1 MAAAPRR
8 PRLVTLSSD
17 LGSAYSAQVKAVL
30 VRTLPAGRIVELTH
44 ELPAHR
50 VSEGAF
56 LLRAMAQGFPAGT
69 VHLAVVDPGVGGR
82 RAPIAIA
89 CADGSRLVGPD
100 NGLLYPL
107 AEALGVPRAYRIDP
121 ARRPGPPRVGTT
133 FDARDVFAPAAVRL
147 ALGIPPR
154 ALGPPVEP
162 IPYRVSTARRVGRG
176 AIGVVLHVDRFGNL
190 ITNIPSRWVGPKVER
205 IVLRVGRRR
214 IVGAWG
220 TSYEAL
226 GRGSIGSLGSSFG
239 TIEIARGQGNA
250 ARALGARPGASIEA
264 RWDPAARG
272 FARDSIGK

>member
-1 MAAAPRR
+1 MPATSSLPPR
-8 PRLVTLSSD
+8 S
-17 LGSAYSAQVKAVL
+17 
-30 VRTLPAGRIVELTH
+30 
-44 ELPAHR
+44 
-50 VSEGAF
+50 
-56 LLRAMAQGFPAGT
+56 
-69 VHLAVVDPGVGGR
+69 
-82 RAPIAIA
+82 
-89 CADGSRLVGPD
+89 GSRSESLRG
-100 NGLLYPL
+100 
-107 AEALGVPRAYRIDP
+107 RS
-121 ARRPGPPRVGTT
+121 GPPSNRSRIGCQRP
-133 FDARDVFAPAAVRL
+133 D
-147 ALGIPPR
+147 
-154 ALGPPVEP
+154 E
-162 IPYRVSTARRVGRG
+162 SGRG